1 MKNRRREASADFLVA
16 GFQHPCAS
24 HAVICCSV
32 IVAGDFAAVDSA
44 RRRIQYTRKVMV
56 DSDRD
61 AARIQ
66 VEKPVRAAL
75 QVMGEGISWRIPPER
90 ARCFK

>member
-1 MKNRRREASADFLVA
+1 MKNRRMEASADFRVA
-16 GFQHPCAS
+16 GFQHPWAS

-32 IVAGDFAAVDSA
+32 IVAGDSAPVDSA
-44 RRRIQYTRKVMV
+44 SRRIQYTRKVMV

-66 VEKPVRAAL
+66 VEKPVRAAF
-75 QVMGEGISWRIPPER
+75 QVRGEGISSCIPPER

>member
-1 MKNRRREASADFLVA
+1 MKNRRKEASADFRVA
-16 GFQHPCAS
+16 GFQDPWAS
-24 HAVICCSV
+24 QVVICCSV
-32 IVAGDFAAVDSA
+32 MVAGNSAPVDSA
-44 RRRIQYTRKVMV
+44 SRRIQYTRKAMV

-66 VEKPVRAAL
+66 VEKPVRATL
-75 QVMGEGISWRIPPER
+75 QVRGVGVSSCITPER